1 MLGINAHAIREVEI
15 LDEEKDFDM
24 IIDNKLKLSS

>member
-1 MLGINAHAIREVEI
+1 MLGINARTIREVEI

>member
-24 IIDNKLKLSS
+24 IIDNELKLSS

>member
-1 MLGINAHAIREVEI
+1 MLGINARTIREVEI

-24 IIDNKLKLSS
+24 IIDNKLKLLS

>member
-1 MLGINAHAIREVEI
+1 MLGINDHAIREEEI

>member
-1 MLGINAHAIREVEI
+1 MLGINARTIREVEI

-24 IIDNKLKLSS
+24 IIDKKLKLSS